1 MKVEYSVLDDLV
13 FRKFKRLNLE
23 ILMHYITLQ
32 IRIFWGEMT
41 IRKVTPMQTERI
53 QSRYICDLIMIEE
66 RKMLILSI
74 ACVRSK

>member
-32 IRIFWGEMT
+32 ICIFWGGNDDPKGDSDADREDT
-41 IRKVTPMQTERI
+41 ITL
-53 QSRYICDLIMIEE
+53 YL
-66 RKMLILSI
+66 
-74 ACVRSK
+74 